1 MVFMKSGRYPF
12 CEISMNFE
20 KNIVSEV
27 LNMEA
32 YFKQQ
37 WFSNVRGDVLSGIVI
52 ALALIPESI
61 GFSIIA
67 GVSPMVGLYASV
79 CIAVVI
85 SFVGGRSAMISAATG
100 AMALVLVGLVR
111 KHGIEYM
118 LAATILTG
126 VIQILLGFLGIG
138 KLVKFI
144 PRSVMTGFVNSLSIL
159 VFTAQLP
166 YFVGESWQMYAM
178 VVGGLVIIYLFP
190 KISKAIPSSLVAIL
204 IISVIAITT
213 GSDVRT
219 VGDMGD
225 IKGALPSFIL
235 PNVPISFETF
245 SIILPYAISLALVGL
260 IESLLTAQIL
270 DDLTDTSSNK
280 NLESK
285 GQGIANIVNGLFG
298 GMAGC
303 AMIGQSVINVRS
315 GGRGRLS
322 TFIAGSFLMFLIIVL
337 NKLVVQIPLAALV
350 SVMVFV
356 SISTFDWSSLKNVLK
371 LPKTDA
377 AVMVITVGVVV
388 STHNLAIGVIV
399 GILLS
404 AIFFA
409 AKISKVKVTSK
420 KINSSNTRIYSVEGQ
435 LFFASVTDFVSA
447 IDYKD
452 DVETVEIDLSHAHV
466 WDESGVSAIDKI
478 ILKLHENGINTK
490 IIGLNGSSKS
500 IIESIGIY
508 NKPGALKR
516 TMNH

>member
-1 MVFMKSGRYPF
+1 
-12 CEISMNFE
+12 MNFD
-20 KNIVSEV
+20 NDIVSEV

-37 WFSNVRGDVLSGIVI
+37 WFSNVRGDILSGIVV
-52 ALALIPESI
+52 ALALIPEAI

-67 GVSPMVGLYASV
+67 GVNPMIGLYASV

-85 SFVGGRSAMISAATG
+85 SFVGGRPGMISAATG

-111 KHGIEYM
+111 NHGIEYM

-126 VIQILLGFLGIG
+126 IIQIILGFLGIG

-159 VFTAQLP
+159 VFTAQFP

-190 KISKAIPSSLVAIL
+190 KVTKAIPSSLVAIL
-204 IISVIAITT
+204 IISVFAITT

-225 IKGALPSFIL
+225 IKGTLPSFIL
-235 PNVPISFETF
+235 PNVPISLETF

-303 AMIGQSVINVRS
+303 AMIGQSVINIRS

-322 TFIAGSFLMFLIIVL
+322 TFIAGTFLMFFIIVL

-356 SISTFDWSSLKNVLK
+356 SISTFDWSSIKNIVR

-377 AVMVITVGVVV
+377 AVMIITVVVV
-388 STHNLAIGVIV
+388 VTTHNLAIGVIV

-420 KINSSNTRIYSVEGQ
+420 KVNSSNTRIYYVEGQ

-447 IDYKD
+447 IDFKD
-452 DVETVEIDLSHAHV
+452 NVETVEIDLSLAHV

-478 ILKLHENGINTK
+478 ILKLHENGMNTK

-500 IIESIGIY
+500 IIDSIGVY

-516 TMNH
+516 TVNH

>member
-1 MVFMKSGRYPF
+1 
-12 CEISMNFE
+12 MNFE
-20 KNIVSEV
+20 NNIISEV
-27 LNMEA
+27 LNVEA
-32 YFKQQ
+32 YIKQQ
-37 WFSNVRGDVLSGIVI
+37 WFSNVRGDVLSGIVV
-52 ALALIPESI
+52 ALALIPEAI
-61 GFSIIA
+61 GFSILA
-67 GVSPMVGLYASV
+67 GVNPMMGLYASF

-85 SFVGGRSAMISAATG
+85 SFVGGRPGMISAATG
-100 AMALVLVGLVR
+100 AMALVLVGLIR
-111 KHGIEYM
+111 NHGIEYM

-159 VFTAQLP
+159 VFIAQLP
-166 YFVGESWQMYAM
+166 YFIGESWEMYAM
-178 VVGGLVIIYLFP
+178 VAGGLVIIYLFP
-190 KISKAIPSSLVAIL
+190 KITKAIPSPLVAIL
-204 IISVIAITT
+204 IISIIAIMT

-225 IKGALPSFIL
+225 IQGTLPSFIL
-235 PNVPISFETF
+235 PNVPISLETL
-245 SIILPYAISLALVGL
+245 SIIFPYAISLALVGL

-270 DDLTDTSSNK
+270 DDLTDTTSNK

-285 GQGIANIVNGLFG
+285 GQGIANIINGLFG

-303 AMIGQSVINVRS
+303 ALIGQSVINVKS

-322 TFIAGSFLMFLIIVL
+322 TFIAGTFLMFFIIVL
-337 NKLVVQIPLAALV
+337 NQLVVQIPLAALV

-356 SISTFDWSSLKNVLK
+356 SMSTFDWSSLKSVFK
-371 LPKTDA
+371 IPRTDA
-377 AVMVITVGVVV
+377 AVMVITVGVVL

-409 AKISKVKVTSK
+409 AKISKVKVTS
-420 KINSSNTRIYSVEGQ
+420 NLLDSSNTRIYYVEGQ
-435 LFFASVTDFVSA
+435 IFFASVTDFVNA
-447 IDYKD
+447 IDFKD
-452 DVETVEIDLSHAHV
+452 DVEIVEIDLSHAHI

-478 ILKLHENGINTK
+478 VLKLHENGIKAK
-490 IIGLNGSSKS
+490 IIGLNGSSKTM
-500 IIESIGIY
+500 IDSIGVY

-516 TMNH
+516 TVNH

>member
-1 MVFMKSGRYPF
+1 
-12 CEISMNFE
+12 MNFD
-20 KNIVSEV
+20 NDIVSEV

-37 WFSNVRGDVLSGIVI
+37 WFSNVRGDILSGIVV
-52 ALALIPESI
+52 ALALIPEAI

-67 GVSPMVGLYASV
+67 GVNPMIGLYASV

-85 SFVGGRSAMISAATG
+85 SFVGGRPGMISAATG

-111 KHGIEYM
+111 NHGIEYM

-126 VIQILLGFLGIG
+126 IIQIILGFLGIG

-159 VFTAQLP
+159 VFTAQFP

-190 KISKAIPSSLVAIL
+190 KVTKAIPSSLVAIL

-225 IKGALPSFIL
+225 IKGTLPSFIL
-235 PNVPISFETF
+235 PNVPISLETF

-270 DDLTDTSSNK
+270 DDLTDTTSNK

-303 AMIGQSVINVRS
+303 AMIGQSVINIRS

-322 TFIAGSFLMFLIIVL
+322 TFIAGTFLMFFIIVL

-356 SISTFDWSSLKNVLK
+356 SISTFDWSSLKNIVR

-377 AVMVITVGVVV
+377 AVMIITVVVV
-388 STHNLAIGVIV
+388 VTTHNLAIGVIV

-420 KINSSNTRIYSVEGQ
+420 KLNSSNTRIYYVEGQ

-452 DVETVEIDLSHAHV
+452 NVETVEIDLSLAHV

-478 ILKLHENGINTK
+478 ILKLHENGMNTK

-500 IIESIGIY
+500 IIDSIGVY

-516 TMNH
+516 TVNH